1 MGRTTVI
8 RKRSFARRADTLALS
23 RARGAH
29 IALQVALLVALVA
42 YVYLFRRAPLSAGAD
57 GIEPA
62 TGIAFANAIRAD
74 GKALALLGVGV
85 RVKIVVNVYAAAF
98 YAEPA
103 AIRAATAPF
112 KDGPAAKLTANAKLF
127 DALADSPSAK
137 QVVLTFARDVGA
149 TKIAEALSAVPG
161 ASAKARAELEACIVQ
176 KNGDLKKGDSLAIA
190 WKGRDAV
197 AVKSGSGATLCA
209 FRDRAL
215 ASGLVRMYLGK
226 DAVSPKLKSSIA
238 HGVLALHAAP

>member
-1 MGRTTVI
+1 MV
-8 RKRSFARRADTLALS
+8 
-23 RARGAH
+23 
-29 IALQVALLVALVA
+29 LVA
-42 YVYLFRRAPLSAGAD
+42 YVYFFRRAPLSAGAD

-62 TGIAFANAIRAD
+62 TGIAFPSTIRAD
-74 GKALALLGVGV
+74 GKPLALLGVGV

-103 AIRAATAPF
+103 AIRAVSAPF
-112 KDGPAAKLTANAKLF
+112 KDAPAAKLAANVKLF
-127 DALADSPSAK
+127 DALADSTSAK

-161 ASAKARAELEACIVQ
+161 ASAKARADLEACVVR
-176 KNGDLKKGDSLAIA
+176 KNGDLKKGDSLSLA

-197 AVKSGSGATLCA
+197 AVKGSAGATLCT

-215 ASGLVRMYLGK
+215 AAGLIRMYLGK

-238 HGVLALHAAP
+238 HGVKALHA

>member
-1 MGRTTVI
+1 MCGP
-8 RKRSFARRADTLALS
+8 LLPS
-23 RARGAH
+23 RARGPHAP
-29 IALQVALLVALVA
+29 QVALLVALVA
-42 YVYLFRRAPLSAGAD
+42 YAYFFRRAPLRAGA
-57 GIEPA
+57 GGVEPA
-62 TGIAFANAIRAD
+62 TGIAFASAIRSD

-85 RVKIVVNVYAAAF
+85 RVKIVVNVYAAGF

-103 AIRAATAPF
+103 AMRAASAPF
-112 KDGPAAKLTANAKLF
+112 TDAPAAKLASNAKLF
-127 DALADSPSAK
+127 DALADSASSK

-149 TKIAEALSAVPG
+149 SKIAEALSAVPG

-176 KNGDLKKGDSLAIA
+176 KNGDLKKGDSLALA

-197 AVKSGSGATLCA
+197 AVKGGAGATLCA

-215 ASGLVRMYLGK
+215 ASGLLQMYLGK

-238 HGVLALHAAP
+238 HGVKALHAAA